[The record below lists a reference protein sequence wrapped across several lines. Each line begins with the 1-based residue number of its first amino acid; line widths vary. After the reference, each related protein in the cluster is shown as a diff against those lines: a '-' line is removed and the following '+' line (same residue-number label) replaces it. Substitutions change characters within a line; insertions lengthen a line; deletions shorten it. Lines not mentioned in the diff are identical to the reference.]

1 MKFRNPLGR
10 RSAFTGSGFTGGLRA
25 SVGAGLWTGIG
36 LGWVQAQTPLPPASS
51 QALEETGRSDAGELG
66 VPDYLGLRPAGAPN
80 RGVSPSVPGAG
91 VANDFRGLQ
100 NMNGAGVPYLGG
112 GGGAGMIPSG
122 LGIAWGRGR
131 VSLSS
136 SVAFS
141 YTDNALQSSTGTG
154 PSDDFLIS
162 PQIGVDLYQQV
173 TESSSLSFTIGVG
186 YNYSMNY
193 NDLTQFNLLPLGSLN
208 YSFVV
213 GDVLITFFDRIS
225 SPPTIRQEIAGSG
238 TPSGVD
244 FNRIENQLG
253 VSSAWSIT
261 EDTAISGMYSFLI
274 DRSLS
279 DSFAILNQT
288 SHNISSGIYRRLSP
302 YWTLG
307 VSARASKAT
316 FDQGFQNGSTSYGAG
331 PLLSFRPSNFIT
343 MSAGVQYTIMSFDQ
357 GGQVGD
363 TREFDGL
370 TWQGSI
376 THQATDTINHGVTFS
391 SGVNSGLGS
400 NFTETTSVQY
410 NVGWRFHER
419 MGLNVTFD
427 YTEFKQSAASAGQAI
442 IVTPTGTFIV
452 PVSFISN
459 DEATQYGVSA
469 GTGYQLTERANLSL
483 SYSYMLRESR
493 FTERSF
499 GVNTVTLNVNY
510 RF

>member
-1 MKFRNPLGR
+1 M
-10 RSAFTGSGFTGGLRA
+10 S
-25 SVGAGLWTGIG
+25 
-36 LGWVQAQTPLPPASS
+36 
-51 QALEETGRSDAGELG
+51 
-66 VPDYLGLRPAGAPN
+66 
-80 RGVSPSVPGAG
+80 
-91 VANDFRGLQ
+91 
-100 NMNGAGVPYLGG
+100 GAGVPYLGG

-131 VSLSS
+131 VSLST

-141 YTDNALQSSTGTG
+141 YTDNALQSITATGS
-154 PSDDFLIS
+154 SDDFLIL
-162 PQIGVDLYQQV
+162 PQIGIDLYQQV

-186 YNYSMNY
+186 YHYSMNY

-208 YSFVV
+208 YSLVV

-225 SPPTIRQEIAGSG
+225 SPPMIRQEIVGNG
-238 TPSGVD
+238 TPTGVD

-253 VSSAWSIT
+253 VSAAWSIT
-261 EDTAISGMYSFLI
+261 EQTAVSGMYSFLM

-279 DSFAILNQT
+279 DSYAILNQNVHT
-288 SHNISSGIYRRLSP
+288 VSSGVYRRLSP

-307 VSARASKAT
+307 ISARASKST

-331 PLLSFRPSNFIT
+331 PLISFRPSTFIT
-343 MSAGVQYTIMSFDQ
+343 MTAGVQYTIMSFDQ
-357 GGQVGD
+357 GGQVSD

-400 NFTETTSVQY
+400 NFTESTSVQY
-410 NVGWRFHER
+410 SVGWRFHER
-419 MGLNVTFD
+419 MGLNVSLD
-427 YTEFKQSAASAGQAI
+427 YMDFKQSSATAGQAI
-442 IVTPTGTFIV
+442 IVTPTGSFIV
-452 PVSFISN
+452 PVSFIAN
-459 DEATQYGVSA
+459 DEATQYGVTA

-483 SYSYMLRESR
+483 SYSYMRRDSR
-493 FTERSF
+493 FAERTF
-499 GVNTVTLNVNY
+499 GVNIVTLNVNY